1 MTGILC
7 TFGGIIYALLDLDT
21 LNISGSMPKLLNGL
35 SVAFVPSAVAIAIT
49 IGWNLWPKKNETES
63 EKWTDDLL
71 KDISSKMSELIEK
84 QKTLENLP
92 LIREGLTKEQ
102 DINSSLLKWVQ
113 HMLEVQREIKE
124 SNEKNFWD
132 IINGIKVL
140 ELLPKID
147 KELESIN
154 THIWW
159 NDDMSLLD
167 GVQQLQCSTA
177 EKQDNLK
184 KSFDEFARE
193 MSENNMKAL
202 TESMQQFME
211 DFNAKINDQLWQSFQ
226 DLKSSID
233 HLLEWQ
239 VQYKVNIITSMEA
252 LNLSKESLEKSSKG
266 FEITVEKSETF
277 IGVAD
282 SLKNELHSLNESLII
297 LKSGLNEFDGIAT
310 NNKES
315 SQKIIESIDA
325 LKNNFVS
332 KAEVMV
338 EESEKHIS
346 NMQATFATQAKDLT
360 ETHQDMLQDLKNNVD
375 NTNKKIS
382 EQLERI
388 GTDLEKQ
395 TDKLGERT
403 VQLDN
408 DIGEALNK
416 SLDSLW
422 SELTSIT
429 EKFTEQLARL
439 NSILQTKE

>member
-7 TFGGIIYALLDLDT
+7 TFGGIIYALLGLDT
-21 LNISGSMPKLLNGL
+21 VNISGSMPKLLNGL
-35 SVAFVPSAVAIAIT
+35 SVAFIPSALAIAIT
-49 IGWNLWPKKNETES
+49 IFWNLFFEKNETES
-63 EKWTDDLL
+63 GKWTDDLL

-92 LIREGLTKEQ
+92 LIREELTKEQ
-102 DINSSLLKWVQ
+102 DINISLLKWVQ
-113 HMLEVQREIKE
+113 DMLEAQREIKE
-124 SNEKNFWD
+124 SNEKNFWET
-132 IINGIKVL
+132 INSIKTL
-140 ELLPKID
+140 EMLPKIH

-159 NDDMSLLD
+159 NDNISLLN
-167 GVQQLQCSTA
+167 GVQQLQSSMN
-177 EKQDNLK
+177 EKQDDLK

-239 VQYKVNIITSMEA
+239 AQYKVNIITSMEA
-252 LNLSKESLEKSSKG
+252 LNLSKESLERSSKG

-282 SLKNELHSLNESLII
+282 SLKNELHSLNESLIL
-297 LKSGLNEFDGIAT
+297 LKSGLNEFDAIAK
-310 NNKES
+310 NNKEA
-315 SQKIIESIDA
+315 SQKIIESIDV

-332 KAEVMV
+332 KAEVIV

-346 NMQATFATQAKDLT
+346 NMQTTFATQAKNLT
-360 ETHQDMLQDLKNNVD
+360 ETHQDILQDLKNNVD
-375 NTNKKIS
+375 NTNKNVS
-382 EQLERI
+382 EQFEEI
-388 GTDLEKQ
+388 GKNLEKQ
-395 TDKLGERT
+395 TEKLGERT
-403 VQLDN
+403 LQLDN